1 MGGESVAVYLR
12 TGWRAVLAGVCLVL
26 VGTAAAPAADA
37 DAKEVQVL
45 VDKARDFLKKR
56 QGDDGSFSPKFGGPG
71 ITALVAAGLLRNGV
85 PADDPLVAKSLA
97 YLEKSVQ
104 KDGGIYDRKMANY
117 TTSVAL
123 LAFAD
128 ANTKGQ
134 YDAVIKNAAK
144 FLKTLQFD
152 EASVEDKDVK
162 FGGVG
167 YDGKSRPDLSNTQ
180 YFVDALIAAG
190 VPKSDPA
197 IQRALKFVSR
207 CQNLPGETNDLPF
220 AKKTTPE
227 DKGGLVYNPV
237 VTDKDKN
244 LTPEGGL
251 RSAGVMTYAGLK
263 SFIHAGL
270 TKDDPRVKAALD
282 WISRHYALD
291 TNPGQGTAGLFYYY
305 HTFAKAM
312 NVLGDDQF
320 IDKAGVKHDWR
331 KELIEM
337 LQKKQ
342 KPDGS
347 WSNENSAF
355 LENNPD
361 LATAYALLAL
371 SYTRPAAKK

>member
-1 MGGESVAVYLR
+1 MAVYLR
-12 TGWRAVLAGVCLVL
+12 TAWLAVLAGVCLML
-26 VGTAAAPAADA
+26 TGAGSAPAADA
-37 DAKEVQVL
+37 DNKDVKAIVAK
-45 VDKARDFLKKR
+45 AHDFLKKR
-56 QGDDGSFSPKFGGPG
+56 QADDGSFSAKFGGPG

-85 PADDPLVAKSLA
+85 PVDDPVVAKA
-97 YLEKSVQ
+97 MAALEKAVQ
-104 KDGGIYDRKMANY
+104 KDGGIHNQKMANY

-123 LAFAD
+123 LAFVD

-134 YDAVIKNAAK
+134 YDTVIKNAAK

-152 EASVEDKDVK
+152 EASIEDKDVK

-207 CQNLPGETNDLPF
+207 CQNLPGETNDQPF
-220 AKKTTPE
+220 AKKTSPE

-237 VTDKDKN
+237 VTEKDKG

-282 WISRHYALD
+282 WIGRNYSLD
-291 TNPGQGTAGLFYYY
+291 TNPGQGTAGLYYYY

-312 NVLGDDQF
+312 DVLGEDQF
-320 IDKAGVKHDWR
+320 TDKAGVKHDWR
-331 KELIEM
+331 KELIET

-342 KPDGS
+342 NPDGS
-347 WSNENSAF
+347 WTNANAAF

-361 LATAYALLAL
+361 LASAFALLAL
-371 SYTRPAAKK
+371 SHTKPAPKK